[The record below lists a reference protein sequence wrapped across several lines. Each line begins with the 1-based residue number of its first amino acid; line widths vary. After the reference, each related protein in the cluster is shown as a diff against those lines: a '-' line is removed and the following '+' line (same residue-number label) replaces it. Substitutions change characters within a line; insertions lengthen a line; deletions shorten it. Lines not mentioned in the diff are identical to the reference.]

1 MIIDDISQATP
12 RQQVVKYLVLITWNR
27 TVEAQLRQQWLT
39 ELQAL
44 KESKFIRQPQRS
56 KYSHDSTS

>member
-1 MIIDDISQATP
+1 MDCKMTP
-12 RQQVVKYLVLITWNR
+12 RQQVVKYLVQITRNR
-27 TVEAQLRQQWLT
+27 PVEAQLRQQWLT

-56 KYSHDSTS
+56 KYSHDSTR

>member
-1 MIIDDISQATP
+1 MTP
-12 RQQVVKYLVLITWNR
+12 RQQVVKYLVQITRNR
-27 TVEAQLRQQWLT
+27 PVEAQLRQQWLT